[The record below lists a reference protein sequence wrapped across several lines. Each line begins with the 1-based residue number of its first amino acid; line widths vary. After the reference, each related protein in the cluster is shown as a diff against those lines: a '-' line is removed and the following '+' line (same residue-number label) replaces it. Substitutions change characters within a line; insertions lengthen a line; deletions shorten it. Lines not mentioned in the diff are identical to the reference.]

1 MRHGRLVSTIGARC
15 QRVAALG
22 VFIALG
28 LAGGGLAIS
37 AASAATGAPVFAAA
51 IDPGLPT
58 GPDVSATSQ
67 DATFYDVT
75 CTSPGD
81 CVAVG
86 VYLDG
91 NGSDDR
97 QAMVATETNGT
108 WARPTGIPSL
118 PSGAATGAGQQGAFL
133 DGLTCASAGDCTAVG
148 GYTDTTGSGQAMV
161 VTETN
166 GVWAAAKKLTLP
178 SGYNTTA
185 DDQSA
190 YLSAV
195 TCTGAG
201 NCIAVGSYYDGTGD
215 SDDQQA
221 MIATETS
228 GTWASAKL
236 ALPGDAGPGS
246 DVFHAG
252 LNTVT
257 CSGPGDCV
265 AGGYYL
271 DSNGPNDYQ
280 AMLVKDTGGTW
291 TAAKLALPTGAV
303 TTPSGQSAGLNS
315 ITCTSAG
322 NCVGGGYYEDAD
334 TPHPDYQAM
343 VASETNGTWAQP
355 TEVTIPANH
364 TTNGDEDAAVISV
377 ACTAPGDCVAVGSYY
392 DNNGTYDG
400 QPMYLTQTAGVWTS
414 ATEASLPADALTTP
428 GNQDG
433 QFRAV
438 ACTGLGTCVAVG
450 NYSNLHGEYQPMIA
464 DSLPSLAV
472 STTSLPAAGVGSAY
486 SAQLAASGGSGHY
499 TWSVSAGTLPA
510 GLTLNTAT
518 GVISGTPTALGTA
531 AITVLASDPGP
542 PAQQASAALSI
553 AVDGPSIGTV
563 KSEAPELKISIT
575 CGAIAP
581 QSCSGTLALSVSE
594 HLTGDK
600 ITAIVAKAKHK
611 KPKHT
616 TRTVG
621 IGKANYSVSGGSAA
635 TVAVTLNKAGK
646 QLLAK
651 YHKLHAKL
659 ADTPTGLATALTT
672 QTVTITPHKAK
683 PKHKHHRK

>member
-1 MRHGRLVSTIGARC
+1 MRHGRLVSTLGARRR
-15 QRVAALG
+15 RVGALG

-28 LAGGGLAIS
+28 LAGGGIAIS
-37 AASAATGAPVFAAA
+37 AASAATGAPVFATA

-166 GVWAAAKKLTLP
+166 GVWAAATKLTLP

-195 TCTGAG
+195 TCTGPG
-201 NCIAVGSYYDGTGD
+201 NCIAVGSYIDSSG
-215 SDDQQA
+215 SDDQQG

-236 ALPGDAGPGS
+236 TLPGDAGPGS
-246 DVFHAG
+246 DVDHAD
-252 LNTVT
+252 LNTVS
-257 CSGPGDCV
+257 CSGAGDCV
-265 AGGYYL
+265 AGGDYL
-271 DSNGPNDYQ
+271 DSNGAEDYQ
-280 AMLVKDTGGTW
+280 AMLVKDTSGTW
-291 TAAKLALPTGAV
+291 TATKFALPMGAL
-303 TTPSGQSAGLNS
+303 TIASDQSAALNA

-322 NCVGGGYYEDAD
+322 NCVGVGYYEDAV
-334 TPHPDYQAM
+334 TPHNDYQAM

-355 TEVTIPANH
+355 TEVTLPANH
-364 TTNGDEDAAVISV
+364 TTNGNQDAYLTSV

-392 DNNGTYDG
+392 DNNGTFDG

-414 ATEASLPADALTTP
+414 ATEASLPTDALTSP

-433 QFRAV
+433 EFRSV
-438 ACTGLGTCVAVG
+438 ACTSLGRCVAVG
-450 NYSNLHGEYQPMIA
+450 NYSNLLDEYQSMIA

-472 STTSLPAAGVGSAY
+472 STTSLPAAVVGTAY
-486 SAQLAASGGSGHY
+486 SAQLAASGGLGQY

-510 GLTLNTAT
+510 GLTLNTTT
-518 GVISGTPTALGTA
+518 GLISGTPTAVGTA

-553 AVDGPSIGTV
+553 AVGGPSIGAV
-563 KSEAPELKISIT
+563 KSEAPELKVAIT

-581 QSCSGTLALSVSE
+581 LDCSGTLALSVSE

-635 TVAVTLNKAGK
+635 TVTVTLNKAGK

-659 ADTPTGLATALTT
+659 ADTPTGLTTALTT